1 MILDSYDAVRVQ
13 CVGAALSRCCRK
25 WCLLGHSVA
34 DYGSRLH
41 DRTQGSGSGVRTCSL
56 VDTTWFLRA
65 GTGIH
70 RCIQGAEPTGLF
82 LVLPDSVVGDREEAR
97 DFLEDAFQTPMDA
110 IKALSDTRTR
120 APATRPNSRG
130 REGSEVCHFIG
141 LR

>member
-1 MILDSYDAVRVQ
+1 MPYVCNVWVPHCRGAAVSGAYSVTQWPIMVAACMTVHRVQ
-13 CVGAALSRCCRK
+13 GVGFERVALWIPHGFFAQGQGYTAVSR
-25 WCLLGHSVA
+25 A
-34 DYGSRLH
+34 
-41 DRTQGSGSGVRTCSL
+41 QSL
-56 VDTTWFLRA
+56 
-65 GTGIH
+65 
-70 RCIQGAEPTGLF
+70 QGLF